1 MSKNLTPRY
10 IVIGLVLAWALMT
23 LWPSV
28 KYQMLSPSDIEEM
41 REMGTLESLENDI
54 IKQGLDLKGGIY
66 IVLEVDLPTLVST
79 LAINKDSKF
88 EKTLSDVRKS
98 LAENTQQDFFTVFA
112 NSVSTNGLRLPRY
125 YDVDYGAKPDDIL
138 ASLNEQ
144 ADDAI
149 NRVLEILQN
158 RVDQFGVSEPTI
170 QKQGNRRIIVE
181 LAGIQDSDRARSL
194 LQSTA
199 QLEFCLVKSPEVT
212 NDILSQID
220 NLVQDN
226 EQLES
231 LVATINEDYESA
243 DSDELG
249 VSDDKT
255 VSISELFG
263 DDAEISKD
271 TSDTSVVVDQNIFQ
285 ERPFSSLLRALGNDI
300 AVPEK
305 NLYAVKKIINRQ
317 EILDK
322 LALGNGQ
329 FLFAPSAE
337 SFSTNDGIDEKLVNM
352 YYLEKDA
359 DLTGGVIEEANATI
373 GGQGTS
379 AVGQPIVLLDMNS
392 EGARTWSRIT
402 GANIGRRI
410 AIVLDKKVHMAPSI
424 RTKISDGGTMIEGFA
439 GMDEAKDIAIV
450 LRAGALPAPVNIIEE
465 RIVGPSLGADSV
477 KRGTNSVLLGL
488 GLIIVFMFI
497 YYKLS
502 GSIANFALIW
512 NILLVLSVLA
522 SLGATL
528 TLPGIAA
535 LILTVGMS
543 IDANV
548 IIFERIRE
556 ELRKGKSVRSAIDG
570 GYNRALTTIIDAN
583 VTTLVAALVLYQF
596 GTGPIRGFATV
607 LFWGIIISMFTAI
620 FVTRTIFNSF
630 AGEIAIRPPLVS
642 ESYSLALMY
651 SPIGNVS
658 FQFLFLIQL
667 HTLKRGCLGLRG

>member
-10 IVIGLVLAWALMT
+10 IIIGIILAWALVT

-28 KYQMLSPSDIEEM
+28 KYQQLSSEDIEGM
-41 REMGTLESLENDI
+41 RESGTLETLENKI

-66 IVLEVDLPTLVST
+66 IVLEVDLPTLVTT
-79 LAINKDSKF
+79 LAINKDAKF
-88 EKTLSDVRKS
+88 ERTVNDVRNI
-98 LAENTQQDFFTVFA
+98 LAENPQRKFFTVFTEKI
-112 NSVSTNGLRLPRY
+112 SENGLRLPRY
-125 YDVDYGAKPDDIL
+125 YDVDYGAKAEDIL
-138 ASLNEQ
+138 NSIREQ

-181 LAGIQDSDRARSL
+181 LAGIQDSERARAL

-199 QLEFCLVKSPEVT
+199 QLEFFLVKSPEVT

-220 NLVQDN
+220 KAVKGDEELEALAAAVGG
-226 EQLES
+226 EQAQTEDGELAVS
-231 LVATINEDYESA
+231 NDQTI
-243 DSDELG
+243 
-249 VSDDKT
+249 
-255 VSISELFG
+255 SISELFG
-263 DDAEISKD
+263 EGGLSSEDAESGD
-271 TSDTSVVVDQNIFQ
+271 TVVVVDQNIFQ
-285 ERPFSSLLRALGNDI
+285 ERPFSSMLRALGNNI

-305 NLYAVKKIINRQ
+305 NLYAIKKIINKPEVQ
-317 EILDK
+317 DK
-322 LALGNGQ
+322 LSLGNGR
-329 FLFAPSAE
+329 FLFAPEAE
-337 SFSTNDGIDEKLVNM
+337 SFTTNTGLEEPLVYM
-352 YYLEKDA
+352 YYLEHDA

-373 GGQGTS
+373 GGQGSS

-439 GMDEAKDIAIV
+439 NMDEAKDIAIV
-450 LRAGALPAPVNIIEE
+450 LRAGALPAPVKIIEE

-477 KRGTNSVLLGL
+477 KAGTYSVLLGL
-488 GLIIVFMFI
+488 ALVLVFLLV

-502 GSIANFALIW
+502 GIIADFALIW
-512 NILLVLSVLA
+512 NILLVLAVLA

-543 IDANV
+543 VDANV

-556 ELRKGKSVRSAIDG
+556 ELRKGKTPRTAIDS
-570 GYNRALTTIIDAN
+570 GYARALTTIIDAN

-596 GTGPIRGFATV
+596 GTGPIKGFATV
-607 LFWGIIISMFTAI
+607 LFWGIMISMFTAI

-630 AGEIAIRPPLVS
+630 TER
-642 ESYSLALMY
+642 
-651 SPIGNVS
+651 
-658 FQFLFLIQL
+658 
-667 HTLKRGCLGLRG
+667 RGLNKLSI

>member
-263 DDAEISKD
+263 DDAETSKD

-410 AIVLDKKVHMAPSI
+410 AIVLDKKVHMDPSI

-630 AGEIAIRPPLVS
+630 ADRKG
-642 ESYSLALMY
+642 
-651 SPIGNVS
+651 
-658 FQFLFLIQL
+658 
-667 HTLKRGCLGLRG
+667 LKKLSI

>member
-10 IVIGLVLAWALMT
+10 IIIGLVLAWALLT
-23 LWPSV
+23 LWPSI
-28 KYQMLSPSDIEEM
+28 KYQQLSPEDIQYM
-41 REMGTLESLENDI
+41 RETGTLEDLENKI

-66 IVLEVDLPTLVST
+66 IVLEVDLPTLVTT
-79 LAINKDSKF
+79 LAINKDPKF
-88 EKTLSDVRKS
+88 ERTVNEVRNI
-98 LAENTQQDFFTVFA
+98 LAENPQQKFFTVFTEKI
-112 NSVSTNGLRLPRY
+112 SENGLRLPRY
-125 YDVDYGAKPDDIL
+125 YDVDYGAKAEDIIN
-138 ASLNEQ
+138 SIREQ

-181 LAGIQDSDRARSL
+181 LAGIQDSERARAL

-199 QLEFCLVKSPEVT
+199 QLEFFMVKSPEAT

-220 NLVQDN
+220 KAVRGD
-226 EQLES
+226 EELEA
-231 LVATINEDYESA
+231 LVAAVDGEQAQTEDGELAVSNDQTI
-243 DSDELG
+243 
-249 VSDDKT
+249 
-255 VSISELFG
+255 SISELFG
-263 DDAEISKD
+263 DDGLSSEDAGSGD
-271 TSDTSVVVDQNIFQ
+271 TAVVVDQNIFQ
-285 ERPFSSLLRALGNDI
+285 ERPFSSMLRALGNNI

-305 NLYAVKKIINRQ
+305 NLYAIKKIINKPEVQ
-317 EILDK
+317 DK
-322 LALGNGQ
+322 LSLGNGR
-329 FLFAPSAE
+329 FLFAPEAE
-337 SFSTNDGIDEKLVNM
+337 NYTTNTGLEEPLVSM
-352 YYLEKDA
+352 YYLEHDA

-392 EGARTWSRIT
+392 DGARTWSRIT

-424 RTKISDGGTMIEGFA
+424 RTKITDGGTLIEGFA
-439 GMDEAKDIAIV
+439 NMDEAKDIAIV
-450 LRAGALPAPVNIIEE
+450 LRAGALPAPVKIIEE

-477 KRGTNSVLLGL
+477 KKGTYSVLLGL
-488 GLIIVFMFI
+488 TLILVFIPF

-502 GSIANFALIW
+502 GIIADFALIW
-512 NILLVLSVLA
+512 NILLVLAVLA

-543 IDANV
+543 VDANV

-556 ELRKGKSVRSAIDG
+556 ESRKGKTPRTAIES
-570 GYNRALTTIIDAN
+570 GYARALTTIIDAN

-596 GTGPIRGFATV
+596 GTGPIKGFATV

-630 AGEIAIRPPLVS
+630 TER
-642 ESYSLALMY
+642 
-651 SPIGNVS
+651 
-658 FQFLFLIQL
+658 
-667 HTLKRGCLGLRG
+667 KGLEKLSI